1 MLKIGKCKISN
12 FMRGFGGNSSMYEIY
27 NQLPFGV
34 VFLNFPLLTIEYYND
49 KFKNITG
56 IVEDSKGRELS
67 YIKGLSGLK
76 DYINNA
82 AFGESCVR
90 KIEFEENKYYDVVIQ
105 KHQDKI
111 HLFLHGLENGE
122 EIKSEAKFKEERE
135 QFLSISTEL
144 KTKCE
149 IIEILRNR
157 EKEHLMHLKDVINNI
172 SEGLIV
178 FDNRGNFS
186 FCNTAVYSIVDL
198 TSSDFLNSE
207 NIYKKY
213 KMECV
218 DYPHVDFRE
227 LYLKSQ
233 RSYEPIKNLVLL
245 VTHRVSGEVKYIEY
259 NSNPIINQR
268 KELIYTIITIK
279 DITEV
284 KRHELHA
291 EEQARFIKNVVD
303 TMDVPVAVV
312 DYPDMTIKLANKNF
326 DFMAESFSG
335 EKVNSAELINKNAA
349 DIFKNK
355 SNDMFY
361 KALQLCGTLNKEYT
375 FSPYEL
381 TDENNVKRFYKLKFK
396 PFIANHG
403 NTNRIYIHALDIT
416 EEINHSLELEKITN
430 LKDEFFT
437 VISHE
442 LRTPLTIIYSSL
454 QLAYDIYGKEIG
466 PNIDRT
472 LGRISQNCS
481 RLLKLINNILDI
493 SKAEAGFLTINITNF
508 DIVWVTEAVVNSV
521 NFYAKSKGIDLIF
534 DTNVEEQEVSL
545 DKDKYEKILLNLLSN
560 AVKFTSEGH
569 QIFITLQID
578 DEYIYLSV
586 KDEGVGIPEDK
597 LDSIFDR
604 FAQVNSSL
612 SRRAEGTGLG
622 LSLVKKLVELMKGTI
637 RVKSV
642 LEEGSE
648 FIIKFNNVLVE
659 NIHQESYSMVD
670 TNMNDKINI
679 EFSDVN

>member
-1 MLKIGKCKISN
+1 MEE
-12 FMRGFGGNSSMYEIY
+12 FY
-27 NQLPFGV
+27 NELPFGV
-34 VFLNFPLLTIEYYND
+34 VVLSFPSYTMEYYNE
-49 KFKNITG
+49 KFKNILRAD
-56 IVEDSKGRELS
+56 ENKKGRELLS
-67 YIKGLSGLK
+67 IKVL
-76 DYINNA
+76 D
-82 AFGESCVR
+82 R
-90 KIEFEENKYYDVVIQ
+90 
-105 KHQDKI
+105 
-111 HLFLHGLENGE
+111 LENYMNNTSAVEGCIRKVQIGE
-122 EIKSEAKFKEERE
+122 EEYFDVIVKKKKDSIVLFFHPLEKGSDSKEDLKLKAERE

-178 FDNRGNFS
+178 FDNKGNFS
-186 FCNTAVYSIVDL
+186 FCNKAVYSILDV
-198 TSSDFLNSE
+198 TSSDFLHQI

-213 KMECV
+213 KVECI
-218 DYPHVDFRE
+218 DYPGIELND
-227 LYLKSQ
+227 LYLKSFKS
-233 RSYEPIKNLVLL
+233 RKPIKNLVLFIEHNI
-245 VTHRVSGEVKYIEY
+245 TGEAKYIEF
-259 NSNPIINQR
+259 NSNPIMNQR
-268 KELIYTIITIK
+268 KELMYTIITVK

-291 EEQARFIKNVVD
+291 EEQARFIKDVVD
-303 TMDVPVAVV
+303 TMDIPVAVV
-312 DYPDMTIKLANKNF
+312 DYPELDIKLTNKNF
-326 DFMAESFSG
+326 DYMAESFSG
-335 EKVNSAELINKNAA
+335 EKLMGMELVNKNVSAL
-349 DIFKNK
+349 FKNK
-355 SNDMFY
+355 TDSVLY
-361 KALQLCGTLNKEYT
+361 KALQLCGALNREYT

-381 TDENNVKRFYKLKFK
+381 TDENNDKRFYKLKFK
-396 PFIANHG
+396 PFKG
-403 NTNRIYIHALDIT
+403 NLGNINRVYIHAVDIT

-472 LGRISQNCS
+472 LGRINQNCS

-493 SKAEAGFLTINITNF
+493 SKAEAGFLTLNITNF
-508 DIVWVTEAVVNSV
+508 DIVFVTESVVNSV

-534 DTNVEEQEVSL
+534 DTNIEEAEISL

-560 AVKFTSEGH
+560 AVKFTPEGK
-569 QIFITLQID
+569 QILITLQI
-578 DEYIYLSV
+578 EEEHVYLSV
-586 KDEGVGIPEDK
+586 KDEGVGIPKDK
-597 LDSIFDR
+597 LQSIFDR

-612 SRRAEGTGLG
+612 SRRAEGTGIG
-622 LSLVKKLVELMKGTI
+622 LSLVKKLVELMDGTVI
-637 RVKSV
+637 VNSE

-648 FIIKFNNVLVE
+648 FIIKFNNVWIEGLQE
-659 NIHQESYSMVD
+659 ESYAMVD

>member
-1 MLKIGKCKISN
+1 
-12 FMRGFGGNSSMYEIY
+12 MYEIY
-27 NQLPFGV
+27 SQLPFGV
-34 VFLNFPLLTIEYYND
+34 AIVSFPLLTIEYCNGR
-49 KFKNITG
+49 FGNITG
-56 IVEDSKGRELS
+56 ISEESKGRELLS
-67 YIKGLSGLK
+67 IKGFNSFK
-76 DYINNA
+76 DHIINPGH
-82 AFGESCVR
+82 GENCVR
-90 KIEFEENKYYDVVIQ
+90 KFELKYGEYYDIVIQ
-105 KHQDKI
+105 KQGDKVI
-111 HLFLHGLENGE
+111 LFLHGLGNDED
-122 EIKSEAKFKEERE
+122 IKKEVRLKEERE

-178 FDNRGNFS
+178 FDNKGNFS
-186 FCNTAVYSIVDL
+186 FCNKAVYSILDV
-198 TSSDFLNSE
+198 TSSDFLKIE
-207 NIYKKY
+207 NVYKKY
-213 KMECV
+213 NIDCL
-218 DYPHVDFRE
+218 DYRGLSLHN
-227 LYLKSQ
+227 LLA
-233 RSYEPIKNLVLL
+233 RSYKNCETLKNLVLL
-245 VTHRVSGEVKYIEY
+245 VTHRVTGEIKYVEF

-268 KELIYTIITIK
+268 KELLYTIVTIK

-284 KRHELHA
+284 KRHELNA
-291 EEQARFIKNVVD
+291 EEQARFIKDVVD
-303 TMDVPVAVV
+303 TIDVPIAVV
-312 DYPDMTIKLANKNF
+312 EYPDMNVKLANRNF
-326 DFMAESFSG
+326 DFLAESFSG
-335 EKVNSAELINKNAA
+335 EKINSSELINKNAA

-355 SNDMFY
+355 SNEMLY
-361 KALQLCGTLNKEYT
+361 KALQLCGELNREYT

-381 TDENNVKRFYKLKFK
+381 TDAGNGKRFYKLKFK
-396 PFIANHG
+396 PFKGKLDNIMSV
-403 NTNRIYIHALDIT
+403 YIHALDIT
-416 EEINHSLELEKITN
+416 EEVNHSLELEKITN

-437 VISHE
+437 IISHE

-493 SKAEAGFLTINITNF
+493 SKAEAGFLTSNITNF
-508 DIVWVTEAVVNSV
+508 DIVLTTEAVVNSV
-521 NFYAKSKGIDLIF
+521 NFYARSKDIDLIF
-534 DTNVEEQEVSL
+534 DTNIEEAEVSL

-560 AVKFTSEGH
+560 AVKFTPGGKK
-569 QIFITLQID
+569 ILITMQID
-578 DEYIYLSV
+578 EKYINLSV

-597 LDSIFDR
+597 LESIFDR

-622 LSLVKKLVELMKGTI
+622 LSLVKKLVELMGGNI
-637 RVKSV
+637 SVNSV

-648 FIIKFNNVLVE
+648 FVIKFNNICIE
-659 NIHQESYSMVD
+659 NVQQESYSMID
-670 TNMNDKINI
+670 ANMNDKINI